1 MGNRKDLNNKKTV
14 EQQNDLQVN
23 SVDENSQVVKTATE
37 APVSK
42 TESSTS
48 VADANKAT
56 ANAGSTTNDAVN
68 TTASEAE
75 NNEVGTENSAASEQ
89 TEKKK
94 IVARKDMTWR
104 QWTWH
109 EMKRN
114 KIAYV
119 MIAPFMFVFIL
130 FTCFPVVLSLALSFT
145 SFNMLELNWDMFIG
159 ISNYTRLFFE
169 DDIFLLACKNT
180 LVFAMITGPV
190 SYILSFLVAWFI
202 NELSPRVRALVTLI
216 FYAPSIAG
224 SVYLIWA
231 TLFSDDAYGWVNGVL
246 LDLGLIDSAILWFH
260 DENYA
265 MTLCIV
271 VALWM
276 SLGTAFLSFIA
287 GLQTINKSLFEA
299 AAVDGIKNRWQELWF
314 ITLPMM
320 RPQLMFGAVM
330 AITGSFGFGGV
341 VTALCG
347 FPSVNY
353 SCHTIMHCLEDY
365 GSTRWEVGYA
375 SAIAFV
381 LFLIMIGANT
391 LVNKMLSK
399 VGQ

>member
-1 MGNRKDLNNKKTV
+1 MDELNNNQNTV
-14 EQQNDLQVN
+14 VTENDTVDLQNN
-23 SVDENSQVVKTATE
+23 SIVEETQ
-37 APVSK
+37 
-42 TESSTS
+42 
-48 VADANKAT
+48 
-56 ANAGSTTNDAVN
+56 
-68 TTASEAE
+68 
-75 NNEVGTENSAASEQ
+75 
-89 TEKKK
+89 EKKRA
-94 IVARKDMTWR
+94 VCRKDMTKA
-104 QWTWH
+104 QWTWK

-114 KIAYV
+114 KVAYL

-130 FTCFPVVLSLALSFT
+130 FTALPVALSLLLSLT
-145 SFNMLELNWDMFIG
+145 NFNMLEINADMFVWFE
-159 ISNYTRLFFE
+159 NYKRLFFD

-180 LVFAMITGPV
+180 LIFASVTGPV
-190 SYILSFLVAWFI
+190 SYILSFLVAWFS
-202 NELSPRVRALVTLI
+202 NELSPRLRALVTLV
-216 FYAPSIAG
+216 FYAPSISG
-224 SVYLIWA
+224 SVYLIWGIM
-231 TLFSDDAYGWVNGVL
+231 FSHDSYGIVNGIL
-246 LDLGLIDSAILWFH
+246 LDLGIINTPILWFY
-260 DENYA
+260 DEKYA

-299 AAVDGIKNRWQELWF
+299 AAVDGIKNRWQELWY

-320 RPQLMFGAVM
+320 KPQLMFGAVM

-365 GSTRWEVGYA
+365 GSQRWEVGYA

-391 LVNKMLSK
+391 LVNKALSK

>member
-1 MGNRKDLNNKKTV
+1 MAKRKEN
-14 EQQNDLQVN
+14 LQ
-23 SVDENSQVVKTATE
+23 KTAEVNQAE
-37 APVSK
+37 AIHNDSILEK
-42 TESSTS
+42 TE
-48 VADANKAT
+48 N
-56 ANAGSTTNDAVN
+56 G
-68 TTASEAE
+68 
-75 NNEVGTENSAASEQ
+75 
-89 TEKKK
+89 KKK
-94 IVARKDMTWR
+94 VVARKDMTMF
-104 QWTWH
+104 QWTLH
-109 EMKRN
+109 EMKRH
-114 KIAYV
+114 KIAYF

-130 FTCFPVVLSLALSFT
+130 FTVFPVVLSLVLSFT
-145 SFNMLELNWDMFIG
+145 NFNMLEFKWDMFIG
-159 ISNYTRLFFE
+159 IKNYTRLFFE

-180 LVFAMITGPV
+180 LVFAAITGPV

-202 NELSPRVRALVTLI
+202 NELSPRIRAIVTLI
-216 FYAPSIAG
+216 FYAPSISG
-224 SVYLIWA
+224 SVYLIWG
-231 TLFSDDAYGWVNGVL
+231 TLFSNDGQGWINGTL
-246 LDLGLIDSAILWFH
+246 LKLNIIDSPILWFY
-260 DENYA
+260 DEKYA

-287 GLQTINKSLFEA
+287 GLQTVDKSLFEA

-330 AITGSFGFGGV
+330 SITGAFGFGGV

-365 GSTRWEVGYA
+365 GSQRWEVGYA

-381 LFLIMIGANT
+381 LFLVMMGANV
-391 LVNKMLSK
+391 LVNKMLSQ

>member
-1 MGNRKDLNNKKTV
+1 MSELDKNTNSEEVVTESNEEV
-14 EQQNDLQVN
+14 NAAPQENLQ
-23 SVDENSQVVKTATE
+23 ENSIIE
-37 APVSK
+37 EPK
-42 TESSTS
+42 TEEPKTEEPTT
-48 VADANKAT
+48 DAN
-56 ANAGSTTNDAVN
+56 G
-68 TTASEAE
+68 
-75 NNEVGTENSAASEQ
+75 
-89 TEKKK
+89 KKK
-94 IVARKDMTWR
+94 AVCRKDMTKA
-104 QWTWH
+104 QWTWK

-114 KIAYV
+114 KVAYL

-130 FTCFPVVLSLALSFT
+130 FTAFPVLLSLILSFT
-145 SFNMLELNWDMFIG
+145 NFNMLNLNWNIFIG
-159 ISNYTRLFFE
+159 IENYTRLFFD

-180 LVFAMITGPV
+180 LVFAAITGPV
-190 SYILSFLVAWFI
+190 SYMLSFLVAWFI
-202 NELSPRVRALVTLI
+202 NELSPRLRALVTLV
-216 FYAPSIAG
+216 FYAPSISG
-224 SVYLIWA
+224 SVYLIWGIM
-231 TLFSDDAYGWVNGVL
+231 FSNDSYGIVNGIL
-246 LDLGLIDSAILWFH
+246 LDLGIIDTPILWFH
-260 DENYA
+260 DEKYA

-381 LFLIMIGANT
+381 LFLIMIGANV
-391 LVNKMLSK
+391 LVNKALSK